1 MIEKAG
7 GEVFRCNCGY
17 TPAIETLNPRQQIKD
32 RLILSSL
39 SILNKAIRIFNIHH
53 NDLTL

>member
-17 TPAIETLNPRQQIKD
+17 TPAIETLNPRQQLKN
-32 RLILSSL
+32 RSILSSL
-39 SILNKAIRIFNIHH
+39 KLHNKAIRIFNIHH
-53 NDLTL
+53 SDLTL